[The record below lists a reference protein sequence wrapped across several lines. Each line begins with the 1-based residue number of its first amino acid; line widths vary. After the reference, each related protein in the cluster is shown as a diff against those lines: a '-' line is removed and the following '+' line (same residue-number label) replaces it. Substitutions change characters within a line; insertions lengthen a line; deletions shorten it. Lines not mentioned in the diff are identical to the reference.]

1 MKFNEKDRCTLN
13 SYISVINGLSNYFGP
28 GYEIVLH
35 SLEDLEHSVIAIV
48 NGDHT
53 GRKVGH
59 PITDLAL
66 KMLADIES
74 NQSADYIAYSSFNK
88 KGEPLK
94 STTIAIRGDN
104 SRIIGLICINFYMNT
119 PLYDIIESLTEL
131 KQDAMANG
139 SEKFTDNTAEL
150 VAEAVARAQEQ
161 VLADHSIPSSLR
173 NKAVIKRLYDQG
185 IFNLKDAVIQVAE
198 ALDISKNTVYL
209 HLRALK
215 PCDKA

>member
-1 MKFNEKDRCTLN
+1 MKFTDKDRCTLH
-13 SYISVINGLSNYFGP
+13 SYISVINGLSNYFGS

-94 STTIAIRGDN
+94 STTIAIRGEND
-104 SRIIGLICINFYMNT
+104 RIIGLICINFYMNT
-119 PLYDIIESLTEL
+119 PLYDIMKSLTDL
-131 KQDAMANG
+131 NQDSNASRA
-139 SEKFTDNTAEL
+139 ERFTDNTSEL
-150 VAEAVARAQEQ
+150 ISESVEKAREQ
-161 VLADHSIPSSLR
+161 ILADHSIPASLR
-173 NKAVIKRLYDQG
+173 NKAIVRRLYDQG
-185 IFNLKDAVIQVAE
+185 IFNLKDSVIQVAD
-198 ALDISKNTVYL
+198 ALSISKNTVYL
-209 HLRALK
+209 HLRSFK
-215 PCDKA
+215 PCENE